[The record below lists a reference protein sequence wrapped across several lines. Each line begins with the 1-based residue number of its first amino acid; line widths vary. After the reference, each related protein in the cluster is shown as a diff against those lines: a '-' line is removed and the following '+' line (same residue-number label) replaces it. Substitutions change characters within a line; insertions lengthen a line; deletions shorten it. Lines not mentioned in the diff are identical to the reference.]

1 MMIYARYNPEYT
13 YIFRKEHYM
22 QNDSQEYQCEMII
35 AEGRDDF
42 KDADFTKVFKL
53 MSRKVVLD
61 LGNGK
66 INGAADTLWWIM
78 DQMPM
83 NNNYVGAKPQNIAR
97 DIGKS
102 VVQVRR
108 HLKHL
113 LNLGFAAAQII
124 STGGPIK
131 IDDLRSLSSEI
142 NEFNVKTF
150 KTKIEKF
157 WKIAESKLNQGSFNK
172 VILLLDEKNKVDANL
187 KKNDEEFQKKIS
199 VPFEIITFESFD
211 EIQDKVFSFL
221 NTKT

>member
-1 MMIYARYNPEYT
+1 
-13 YIFRKEHYM
+13 M
-22 QNDSQEYQCEMII
+22 QNDNQEYQCEMII

-113 LNLGFAAAQII
+113 LNLGYIAKTDIIHNYRVNPAMMFRGNAKRGYQIGRM
-124 STGGPIK
+124 GG
-131 IDDLRSLSSEI
+131 
-142 NEFNVKTF
+142 
-150 KTKIEKF
+150 
-157 WKIAESKLNQGSFNK
+157 GY
-172 VILLLDEKNKVDANL
+172 ILK
-187 KKNDEEFQKKIS
+187 
-199 VPFEIITFESFD
+199 
-211 EIQDKVFSFL
+211 
-221 NTKT
+221 